1 MNYEKIADLEGID
14 VELIRGKNWSEIRAI
29 LAAVRDK
36 ADGGRVGFVEGGW
49 ADDLT
54 GQGLS
59 IYNSMTAGGH
69 GDEAIQNTLKELGYW
84 PIPGATGIETIVNTG
99 LDQGGGGDGG
109 GGGITNGY
117 NVNQGLGTT
126 NITDYEAEAYGIGP
140 TWGGTW
146 ASIKD
151 AYSKIPTP
159 LNLVKKGVIKVGDW
173 INEQKEK
180 HDIKKE
186 QKLQAEIDAANK
198 ASLASIVE
206 ANIAT
211 YGTGDRPN
219 TGINAP
225 GGGKGQSPTG
235 GDVAGTPFDEGG
247 LATMFTRRR

>member
-1 MNYEKIADLEGID
+1 
-14 VELIRGKNWSEIRAI
+14 
-29 LAAVRDK
+29 VRDK

-84 PIPGATGIETIVNTG
+84 PIPAATGIETIVNTG

-126 NITDYEAEAYGIGP
+126 NITDYEAEAYGVGP
-140 TWGGTW
+140 TWAGSW
-146 ASIKD
+146 AKLKDDLSNIKT
-151 AYSKIPTP
+151 PTTIAWD
-159 LNLVKKGVIKVGDW
+159 LAKKGFTGIGNW
-173 INEQKEK
+173 FNQQKEK
-180 HDIKKE
+180 RDIKKE
-186 QKLQAEIDAANK
+186 QKAAELAAELAAQQAAAKK
-198 ASLASIVE
+198 AAGYDESGGWTSPSGRDHA
-206 ANIAT
+206 
-211 YGTGDRPN
+211 GTG
-219 TGINAP
+219 GIGSPESQQGAAP
-225 GGGKGQSPTG
+225 GQPGASKDWRAQGGRVGYTN
-235 GDVAGTPFDEGG
+235 AG